1 MLKANWIY
9 WLPPI
14 AWMILL
20 FVLSSLS
27 FESHTPSLPNED
39 KVFHAG
45 LFGMLSILL
54 FLAFSYERGVPVI
67 KAAFLSVLITAAY
80 AAFDEFHQ
88 SFTPGRM
95 PDILDWLADIA
106 GGSFVFLA
114 CLRRSPAPKPAQSD
128 EQV

>member
-1 MLKANWIY
+1 MKPKLIY

-27 FESHTPSLPNED
+27 FGSHTPGIPNED
-39 KVFHAG
+39 KIFHAG

-54 FLAFSYERGVPVI
+54 FFALSYERGLPMM
-67 KAAFLSVLITAAY
+67 KAALLAALITAAY
-80 AAFDEFHQ
+80 GAFDEFHQ

-95 PDILDWLADIA
+95 PEIYDWLADVA
-106 GGSFVFLA
+106 GGALAFLA
-114 CLRRSPAPKPAQSD
+114 CLRGSPVPKLPRSD
-128 EQV
+128 EQA